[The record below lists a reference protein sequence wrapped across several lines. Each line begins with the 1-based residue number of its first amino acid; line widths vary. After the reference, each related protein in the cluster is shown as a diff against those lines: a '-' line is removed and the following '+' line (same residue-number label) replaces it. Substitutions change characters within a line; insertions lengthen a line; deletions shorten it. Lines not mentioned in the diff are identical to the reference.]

1 MARPNR
7 LRTAEGAWYNN
18 YAGYNRQSNHY
29 DDRSYQDVVFSER
42 DREREQESGYLPAG
56 NAMTEYERGAGLGGR
71 PPLFDRSQHV
81 VPDTNEYIGRP
92 GGGAG
97 GGGGGGNRPGRA
109 WDPSRETFGY
119 NDGKRTE
126 WELEWEPPEQFSPR
140 KTTTYDPSFHRPPPS
155 PKKIPPWE
163 RDRGGYGTP
172 REDGQGR
179 DRSEVRFEGQSPDP
193 GDGRG
198 LDQMFAKGF
207 DPRLAKVDDSRPL
220 VNIHRKQVRIW
231 LVLFS
236 LVLCF
241 VDSVSVSF
249 MWCLF
254 TSFCFFFFPSCVL
267 LIL

>member
-18 YAGYNRQSNHY
+18 YASYKRHSNQY

-42 DREREQESGYLPAG
+42 DRERERESGYLPAG

-92 GGGAG
+92 GGGG

-109 WDPSRETFGY
+109 WDPSHETFGFN

-207 DPRLAKVDDSRPL
+207 DPRLAKMDDARPL
-220 VNIHRKQVRIW
+220 VNIHKKQVRIW
-231 LVLFS
+231 LVLFFLCVWLT
-236 LVLCF
+236 LVYVVHVHIILFFPFLCF
-241 VDSVSVSF
+241 VDSVSVH
-249 MWCLF
+249 
-254 TSFCFFFFPSCVL
+254 T
-267 LIL
+267 